1 MDTKGARY
9 YRLEKGVR
17 GVIIGEKKFIGYFHV
32 SEHVDHFKAIKNS
45 VKKTEIVWFG
55 GTSPPPVW

>member
-9 YRLEKGVR
+9 YWLEKGVR
-17 GVIIGEKKFIGYFHV
+17 GVIIGEKNIGYFHV
-32 SEHVDHFKAIKNS
+32 SEHVDNFKAIKNS
-45 VKKTEIVWFG
+45 VKKPEIVWFG